1 MDILGNIRTWNRVRQ
16 TRNEL
21 NSLSNRELDD
31 LGILV
36 VIFHSSPNALPAT
49 KFKYRNFSRPLL
61 LPIGPLKRPTQFLP
75 LWLGKQQNVRCTS
88 SRSGRFILSAR
99 DV

>member
-31 LGILV
+31 LGITRGD
-36 VIFHSSPNALPAT
+36 IPYIAQRAA
-49 KFKYRNFSRPLL
+49 
-61 LPIGPLKRPTQFLP
+61 
-75 LWLGKQQNVRCTS
+75 
-88 SRSGRFILSAR
+88 GRK
-99 DV
+99 